1 MAGIYSLPVELLRH
15 CVNYLD
21 TAALKEIR
29 LTSRAFR
36 DIATEALFDVA
47 TIRPA
52 MESAD
57 KFATLIKDQEL
68 RRYIHTV
75 SVLQDCMMLY
85 CGGSM
90 GCWAG
95 DRRSSDYSPPPMSV
109 IPTSFTISRRG

>member
-15 CVNYLD
+15 CVNHLD
-21 TAALKEIR
+21 TAALKETR

-68 RRYIHTV
+68 RRLIHTV
-75 SVLQDCMMLY
+75 SVLQDCRMLY
-85 CGGSM
+85 CVRSM
-90 GCWAG
+90 GWAG
-95 DRRSSDYSPPPMSV
+95 DRRISDYSPPPMSV
-109 IPTSFTISRRG
+109 ISTSFTIARRG